1 MQLTDSGSS
10 QTDWS
15 MITDVARR
23 DERVAA
29 DAMERL
35 VRRYWSAIFAYIR
48 RSGRDVHEAADLTQG
63 FVCDILIS
71 RRLCD
76 YADPNRG
83 RFRTLLLRAIQNYLR
98 ERHRREQRAG
108 ASDAHV
114 RPLPLGDSDWALADA
129 GSHETPEE
137 AFSYHW
143 SATLVRQVLSTVRAG
158 CQADGLDPHWTV
170 FESRVVRPLLFNEP
184 PTDYATLVER
194 LKLKDESQAAN
205 MMITVKRRFVRALHY
220 EIGQTVSDPR
230 QVEDELHELLKDLE
244 RPR

>member
-1 MQLTDSGSS
+1 
-10 QTDWS
+10 
-15 MITDVARR
+15 MIVDVARH
-23 DERVAA
+23 DERAAA

-48 RSGRDVHEAADLTQG
+48 SSGRDVHEAADLTQG
-63 FVCDILIS
+63 FVCDIIIS

-98 ERHRREQRAG
+98 ERHRRERRARLSPG
-108 ASDAHV
+108 YAK
-114 RPLPLGDSDWALADA
+114 PLPLGDSDWALADA
-129 GSHETPEE
+129 GSHDTPEE

-158 CQADGLDPHWTV
+158 CQADGLTAHWTV
-170 FESRVVRPLLFNEP
+170 FEHRVVRPLLFDEP
-184 PTDYATLVER
+184 PTGYATLVER
-194 LKLKDESQAAN
+194 LNLKDESQAAN
-205 MMITVKRRFVRALHY
+205 MMITVKRRFVRALY
-220 EIGQTVSDPR
+220 FEIGQTVSDPR
-230 QVEDELHELLKDLE
+230 QVEDELHDLLRDLE

>member
-1 MQLTDSGSS
+1 MQLTDSGAS

-15 MITDVARR
+15 MIADVAKQ
-23 DERVAA
+23 DERAAA

-63 FVCDILIS
+63 FVCDIIIS

-98 ERHRREQRAG
+98 ERHRREQRAR
-108 ASDAHV
+108 STDAYV
-114 RPLPLGDSDWALADA
+114 KPLPLGDSDWALADA

-143 SATLVRQVLSTVRAG
+143 SATLVRQVLSTVRDG
-158 CQADGLDPHWTV
+158 CETDGLDHHWTV
-170 FESRVVRPLLFNEP
+170 FENRVVRPMLFNEP

-205 MMITVKRRFVRALHY
+205 
-220 EIGQTVSDPR
+220 
-230 QVEDELHELLKDLE
+230 
-244 RPR
+244 